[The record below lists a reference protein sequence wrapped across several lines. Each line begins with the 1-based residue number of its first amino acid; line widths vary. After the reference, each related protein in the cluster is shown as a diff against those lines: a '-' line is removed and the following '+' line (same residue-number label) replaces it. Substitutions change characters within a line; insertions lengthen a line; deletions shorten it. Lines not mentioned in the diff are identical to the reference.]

1 MVNVGYLLCL
11 DFFKFYFVEI
21 VASTL
26 FIRLMLKCDQD
37 REQTQSVPFF
47 SFTAKLREG
56 IMKIF
61 FWAKTQA
68 ILFHCS
74 TRMQNMILKER

>member
-56 IMKIF
+56 IMKIYF
-61 FWAKTQA
+61 GQKLRPSCFTAPRGCK
-68 ILFHCS
+68 I
-74 TRMQNMILKER
+74 